1 MLVQLREV
9 AALGGPAAKLAND
22 LLVTREQ
29 YESQEITLEEYKFLV
44 KQIIDVRAAQD
55 LSNDIESF
63 RFIVSTAQALYL
75 FV

>member
-1 MLVQLREV
+1 MLEKLREV

-29 YESQEITLEEYKFLV
+29 YESQELSLEEYKSV
-44 KQIIDVRAAQD
+44 IKQIIEVRSTKE
-55 LSNDIESF
+55 LSNHDQAYS
-63 RFIVSTAQALYL
+63 FIVSTAQALYI